1 MTMTQTVDELFDQGL
16 ERYKAG
22 ESLETLIPTFKEVCD
37 RAKKNSSA
45 YTCLAW
51 LYLLNDQSGLA
62 LSTAQKAVKLNPQD
76 PQARVN
82 LAIAM
87 LDSGKAG
94 VRQHIEIASQIM
106 MVAEEMKEEVIHN
119 IEDGL
124 TRKPGWK
131 SMERVKQ
138 WLLE

>member
-1 MTMTQTVDELFDQGL
+1 MTQNVDELFDAGL

-22 ESLETLIPTFKEVCD
+22 ESIETLIPTFQEVCN
-37 RAKKNSSA
+37 RTKKNSSA
-45 YTCLAW
+45 FTCLAW
-51 LYLLNDQSGLA
+51 LYLLDDQAGLA

-82 LAIAM
+82 LALAM
-87 LDSGKAG
+87 LDSGKKG
-94 VRQHIEIASQIM
+94 VRQHIEMAGQIM
-106 MVAEEMKEEVIHN
+106 MVSDELKDEVLHN

-124 TRKPGWK
+124 TRKPEWK
-131 SMERVKQ
+131 SMVSVKK